1 MINNLALIL
10 EGLNQLTKDDNESLA
25 SIKSEITQG
34 GNQLILYVDYVTKE
48 FVLTHDKYNYVYLD
62 SHCINIAITKS
73 MKSVEH
79 YAEQLKHDGYKQ
91 ITDKWEELK

>member
-1 MINNLALIL
+1 MINNLSFIL
-10 EGLNQLTKDDNESLA
+10 EGLNQATNDDNVNLA

-34 GNQLILYVDYVTKE
+34 GNQLILYIDYTTKE
-48 FVLTHDKYNYVYLD
+48 YMLTHDRYNYVYLD
-62 SHCINIAITKS
+62 SRCINIAITKS

-91 ITDKWEELK
+91 ITDKWEGLK

>member
-10 EGLNQLTKDDNESLA
+10 EGLNQLPKENNDSLA

-34 GNQLILYVDYVTKE
+34 GNQLILYIDYVTKE

-79 YAEQLKHDGYKQ
+79 YAEQLKHVGYKQ
-91 ITDKWEELK
+91 IPDKWEGLK

>member
-1 MINNLALIL
+1 MINNLSLIL
-10 EGLNQLTKDDNESLA
+10 EGLNQLTKDDNDSLA

-34 GNQLILYVDYVTKE
+34 GNQLILYIDYVTKE

-62 SHCINIAITKS
+62 IHCINIAITKS

-79 YAEQLKHDGYKQ
+79 YAEHLKHYGYKQ